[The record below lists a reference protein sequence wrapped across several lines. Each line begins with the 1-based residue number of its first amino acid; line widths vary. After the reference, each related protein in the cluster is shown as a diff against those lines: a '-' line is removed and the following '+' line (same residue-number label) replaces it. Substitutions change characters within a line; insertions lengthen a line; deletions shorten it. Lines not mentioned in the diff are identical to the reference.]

1 MRRYEINLKNTS
13 KNIFKSTLKLGGVNP
28 RGDKISFTNY
38 YMEKNGEPFFAIC
51 GEFHFSRY
59 DEHYWEDEIIK
70 MKMCGINI
78 ISTYVF
84 WIHHEEKQGTFDWDG
99 NKNIRVFIELCR
111 KHDLYVIVRIGPF
124 DHGEVRN
131 GGIPDWLFGRPFE
144 IRSNDEEY
152 LFYVNKL
159 YGEIGKQLK
168 GLLYKEGGPIV
179 GTQIENEYMHA
190 AAPWELT
197 TGTSNQWMS
206 GGVDGETH
214 MNKLKEMALNS
225 GIDTP
230 IYTCTGWGGAAAP
243 TEEMLPLWGGYGF
256 WPWIFYGDVKEH
268 PATPEFIFRE
278 YHNDEIPKCYNFE
291 PQYKP
296 ESYPFA
302 CCEMGGGMT
311 VFYKYRFILPFE
323 SVEAMTGIKVAGGCN
338 FIGYYMFHGGSNPK
352 GKFNTY
358 LNENATPKIS
368 YDFQA
373 PLGEFGQV
381 RVSYKRIKL
390 QHYFFKDFEKSFC
403 KMKTVVPNDG
413 SKIDPKDMNTL
424 RYAVRVKD
432 ESGFLFINNYQDHI
446 ETKVQKDFSV
456 KINLSHEEIIFPQ
469 KETLSLGKDS
479 CCILPFNFE
488 MDNIKLKYSTTQLI
502 TKIDWEEE
510 RYFFFFVPEGMRGE
524 YCFKNQN
531 IANISVEN
539 GTYEKIAEEYMVY
552 INEGCKSFIKI
563 NNKNG
568 KIINICTITREE
580 SFNFWKVNLMGS
592 ERILI
597 TDANVLVSEDKLR
610 LECVDNTIVN
620 MEVFPDLKKKILA
633 TRGKCN
639 KRESNNIFTEYD
651 IVLDRKILDINVKK
665 VKDNKATIHFKKE
678 NFQNIKEL
686 LLKIDYEGD
695 IGYAFIDG
703 ELINDNFCNG
713 ASWEIGLKRFEK
725 DLLEKGMYIYISP
738 LKKGSFVKSDSTMAA
753 RVEVSEEEI
762 AEIKSI
768 TVVPVYDVNID
779 F

>member
-1 MRRYEINLKNTS
+1 MKRYEIDLQNTN
-13 KNIFKSTLKLGGVNP
+13 KNIFKSKLKLGGLNP
-28 RGDKISFTNY
+28 KGDKISFTNY

-59 DEHYWEDEIIK
+59 DEQYWEDEIIK
-70 MKMCGINI
+70 MKMGGINI
-78 ISTYVF
+78 IATYVF
-84 WIHHEEKQGTFDWDG
+84 WIHHEEKQGIFDWEG
-99 NKNIRVFIELCR
+99 NKNIRVFIELCK
-111 KHDLYVIVRIGPF
+111 KHDMYVIVRIGPF

-144 IRSNDEEY
+144 IRSNDAEY

-206 GGVDGETH
+206 GGVDGKAH
-214 MNKLKEMALNS
+214 MNRLKEMAIDS

-243 TEEMLPLWGGYGF
+243 TEEMLPLWGGYAF

-268 PATPEFIFRE
+268 PVTPEFIFRD

-291 PQYKP
+291 PEYKP

-323 SVEAMTGIKVAGGCN
+323 SVEAMTEIKVAGGCN

-352 GKFNTY
+352 GKVNTY

-373 PLGEFGQV
+373 PLGEYGQV
-381 RVSYKRIKL
+381 RESYKRIKL
-390 QHYFFKDFEKSFC
+390 QHYFFVDFQSSFC
-403 KMKTVVPNDG
+403 KMKTVIPSGG
-413 SKIDPKDMNTL
+413 SKIEPRNIDTL
-424 RYAVRVKD
+424 RYAVRIKD

-446 ETKVQKDFSV
+446 ETKVQKNFSV
-456 KINLSHEEIIFPQ
+456 KLNLGSEEILIP
-469 KETLSLGKDS
+469 KNENLSLGSDS

-488 MDNIKLKYSTTQLI
+488 IGNIILKYSTTQLI
-502 TKIDWEEE
+502 AKLEFGKQQ
-510 RYFFFFVPEGMRGE
+510 YFFFFIPEGMKGE
-524 YCFKNQN
+524 YCFSSND
-531 IANISVEN
+531 IANLSVEN
-539 GTYEKIAEEYMVY
+539 GNSEKTVKDYTVY
-552 INEGCKSFIKI
+552 INGDEKSFIKI
-563 NNKNG
+563 VDSGNKT
-568 KIINICTITREE
+568 INICTVTRKE
-580 SFNFWKVNLMGS
+580 SLNFWKVNLLGS

-597 TDANVLVSEDKLR
+597 TDANVLISEDKLR
-610 LECVDNTIVN
+610 LECVNSGVVN
-620 MEVFPDLKKKILA
+620 MDIFPPLISDILVA
-633 TRGKCN
+633 GGKCN
-639 KRESNNIFTEYD
+639 IRETKNIFTGYS
-651 IVLDRKILDINVKK
+651 IVLDTVILDVSVKK
-665 VKDNKATIHFKKE
+665 INKNKAIIHFKE
-678 NFQNIKEL
+678 EDFQNVKEL
-686 LLKIDYEGD
+686 FLKIEYEGD

-713 ASWEIGLKRFEK
+713 A
-725 DLLEKGMYIYISP
+725 P
-738 LKKGSFVKSDSTMAA
+738 
-753 RVEVSEEEI
+753 
-762 AEIKSI
+762 
-768 TVVPVYDVNID
+768 
-779 F
+779 